1 MLNKQRDWSLDF
13 LRILS
18 SLLVIMIHTAMYGW
32 YDTSPRTYTWTVL
45 NFYDTLA
52 RPAVP
57 IFFMI
62 SGSLLLRKDKI
73 DIKKLWLKNI
83 AHLGVIY
90 FVWVVFY
97 AVTNIGVK
105 KALADPRL
113 IWDTVFGP
121 NPQYHLWFL
130 RTLICLYAIAPL
142 LQVLVRSMD
151 GKLFRYFFAIFFV
164 FGLLRKTVLEMP
176 FTPAWLHN
184 QIVLFEDMELV
195 EFSAY
200 FMLGYF
206 LSQPDAAQRFPKR
219 TLWVVYVVTL
229 LLAAGLNQLIAVID
243 NWPTQAF
250 YGNFSIPVAVEA
262 SCLFLLFRKYF
273 SEVFFS
279 PRTAQLIV
287 RISKSTLF
295 VYLVHVFVIQRLQMY
310 LHFYT
315 TDYNVL
321 FSVPLMVILVFV
333 LSVLVGIILER
344 IPILNRIL

>member
-18 SLLVIMIHTAMYGW
+18 SLMVIMIHTAMYGW

-52 RPAVP
+52 RPSVP

-62 SGSLLLRKDKI
+62 SGSLFLKKDKI
-73 DIKKLWLKNI
+73 DIKNLWLKKI
-83 AHLGVIY
+83 LRLSVIY

-97 AVTNIGVK
+97 AVTNIGVH
-105 KALADPRL
+105 KALADPHL

-142 LQVLVRSMD
+142 LQVLVRGMD
-151 GKLFRYFFAIFFV
+151 GKLFRYFLAVFFV
-164 FGLLRKTVLEMP
+164 FGLLRNTILELP
-176 FTPAWLHN
+176 FTPEWLHN
-184 QIVLFEDMELV
+184 QIILFEGMELV
-195 EFSAY
+195 AYSAY
-200 FMLGYF
+200 FMLGYL
-206 LSQPDAAQRFPKR
+206 LSQPAAQQRYSKK
-219 TLWVVYVVTL
+219 TLWIIYVATL
-229 LLAAGLNQLIAVID
+229 LLAAVLNQLIAVID
-243 NWPTQAF
+243 NWPTQAL

-262 SCLFLLFRKYF
+262 VCLFLLFRKYF
-273 SEVFFS
+273 SEALLS
-279 PRTAQLIV
+279 SRTAQITA
-287 RISKSTLF
+287 RISRSTLF
-295 VYLVHVFVIQRLQMY
+295 VYLIHVFVIQRLQIY

-333 LSVLVGIILER
+333 ISVLVGMIMER
-344 IPILNRIL
+344 IPVLNRIL

>member
-32 YDTSPRTYTWTVL
+32 YDTSPRTFTWTVL

-62 SGSLLLRKDKI
+62 SGCLFLKKDKI
-73 DIKKLWLKNI
+73 DIKKLWLEKI
-83 AHLGVIY
+83 LHLGVIY

-97 AVTNIGVK
+97 AVTSIGVK
-105 KALADPRL
+105 KALTDPHL
-113 IWDTVFGP
+113 IWDIAFGP

-142 LQVLVRSMD
+142 LQVLVRNMD
-151 GKLFRYFFAIFFV
+151 GKLFRYFLTIFFV
-164 FGLLRKTVLEMP
+164 FGLIRNTILEMP
-176 FTPAWLHN
+176 FTHAWLHN
-184 QIVLFEDMELV
+184 QIVLFEDLELV
-195 EFSAY
+195 KYSAY

-206 LSQPDAAQRFPKR
+206 LSQPEAEQRFSKK
-219 TLWVVYVVTL
+219 TLWLVYVVTL
-229 LLAAGLNQLIAVID
+229 VLAAGLNQLIAVID
-243 NWPTQAF
+243 NWPTQAL
-250 YGNFSIPVAVEA
+250 YGNFAIPVAVEA
-262 SCLFLLFRKYF
+262 ACLFLLFRKYF
-273 SEVFFS
+273 SGVSFS
-279 PRTAQLIV
+279 SRTAQITA

-295 VYLVHVFVIQRLQMY
+295 VYLAHMFMIQRLQMY
-310 LHFYT
+310 LRFYT

-333 LSVLVGIILER
+333 LSVIAGIVLER